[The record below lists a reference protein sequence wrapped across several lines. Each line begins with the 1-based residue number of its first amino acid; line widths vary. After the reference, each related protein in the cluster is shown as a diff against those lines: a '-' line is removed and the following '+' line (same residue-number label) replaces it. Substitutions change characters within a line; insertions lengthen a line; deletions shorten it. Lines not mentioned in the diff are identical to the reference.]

1 MKGEAAK
8 KQDTFYKL
16 SVFCHFYSHFYN
28 SGINCDFILFFHA
41 ERQILICYRAT
52 ELMTQDSVHHDY
64 KYSALKQTAHVP
76 FHVLE

>member
-1 MKGEAAK
+1 MPKTRTHFINEVSSA
-8 KQDTFYKL
+8 TFTVTSIIL
-16 SVFCHFYSHFYN
+16 ELIV
-28 SGINCDFILFFHA
+28 ILFFHV

-52 ELMTQDSVHHDY
+52 ELMTQELVHHDY